1 MLQAWSDYDAPAS
14 QMQQRLASAPLSA
27 DLSSPRRARY
37 NISSLLLL
45 TDDEDVKEEAREW
58 ALQQVVRA
66 PAASSLARP

>member
-1 MLQAWSDYDAPAS
+1 
-14 QMQQRLASAPLSA
+14 MQQRLASAPLSA
-27 DLSSPRRARY
+27 DLSSPRRY

-45 TDDEDVKEEAREW
+45 TDDDDVKEEAREW